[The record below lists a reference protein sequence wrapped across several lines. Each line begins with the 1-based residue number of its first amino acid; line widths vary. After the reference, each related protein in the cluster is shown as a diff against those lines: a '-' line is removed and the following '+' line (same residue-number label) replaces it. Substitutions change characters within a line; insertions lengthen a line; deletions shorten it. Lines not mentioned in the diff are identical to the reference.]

1 MRATGSES
9 SMSKS
14 MQCSALLTINVLLL
28 DDNPFSELGTTEISR
43 GARDSQ
49 AMTDEQS

>member
-14 MQCSALLTINVLLL
+14 MQCKAKILSSPI
-28 DDNPFSELGTTEISR
+28 DDIPFSEPETTEMLR
-43 GARDSQ
+43 GARDLQ
-49 AMTDEQS
+49 AMKDEQS